1 LTKPITLQ
9 SKLDLFRDLLVEGW
23 KIGDLRYG
31 IPDVKVMTNLNCSP
45 QSWTRY
51 RPMIIQYCKLE
62 DLIKTEL
69 REDAEYETIRI
80 TMKYDKKRKT
90 WYGKRNQLLIK
101 DEKGLWNEMNTGQQ
115 EKYDIQWYPEDDF
128 MYSHTTQ
135 LKK

>member
-1 LTKPITLQ
+1 MTNTITLQ

-80 TMKYDKKRKT
+80 TMKYDKKRKA

>member
-1 LTKPITLQ
+1 MTNTITLQ